1 MDSYGEDSQPT
12 QATQNVVDP
21 RRLGQQNSGFSDT
34 DIADIICL
42 LVPQS
47 DAARREIR
55 RIAIRTPEY
64 TVGRDEALNLDVEE
78 DGEATLGG
86 QDFPGH
92 GVGEHH
98 VALRFSA
105 EIKNAVNGFTFG
117 RNENRCDIVFED
129 DPMRRLSNS
138 HFRIYLNE
146 HGVLMLEDM
155 STNGTVV
162 DEQLLRRKGDPPL
175 DVKRT
180 LRSGSN
186 IKILMHDESRDLK
199 FRVWIPIRQ
208 GFSNEAY
215 KQNLRTYISNRAA
228 LTVDVNATIVPGPGG
243 HVDIFKPAAPRA
255 APPRHPVNN
264 LVVARRLQAGAAD
277 QQGSDDIFDGIPKA
291 WGGSQKYNRVGE
303 VGRGAF
309 ATVYMVTSR
318 FTGEPFAAKELD
330 KRKFMKNGV
339 LDQKV
344 ENEMRIMQKV
354 KHPNIVQ
361 YVEHLDWDNRL
372 LIIIMEYVGKGD
384 LGKMISEYGPLTED
398 TTRIMATQLLDALD
412 YLHKMNITHRDVKP
426 DNILVSSHD
435 PFVVKLTDFG
445 LSKMIDHEQT
455 FLRTFCGTLLYC
467 APEVYSEYAEYDS
480 RGRRHPRNRRLRP
493 ATGQRYDHAIDI
505 WSLGGVLF
513 YSMTKSPP
521 FPAQSGA
528 SHSALLHQIM
538 TKPLNT
544 APLLQADISPD
555 GVEFIQSML
564 DRKPETRATIEA
576 LQNHPWLAGPPPP
589 AAQSCDEIS
598 DHELSFNASQLS
610 IQDQELQ
617 MPVEDHLIPAS
628 DDEELPDQEPVNGG
642 TRFGGYESEK
652 ENYTFGAGGQ
662 PQPQPQRL
670 FGEVNPSAMGSRGAV
685 AADRLNLP
693 VSQSSFGSSASTEIL
708 GADIEIKDSFESEQ
722 NSTPRQKNQF
732 SQAASVSLEEGSF
745 SLSQSRSIEDLNTKT
760 FDVAS
765 QSLGGAESILEHLNM
780 KSRVGSLMAS
790 HGNEMNTSKRKQES
804 SSEDEAERAPVENG
818 RGLKRFRSD
827 PSAVQQQQ
835 QVAIRTIDKKDFDLM
850 AHIPSIS
857 KQSVQIDIPVHK
869 STYWLASDRSTWH
882 LTYPEMTQLQFDA
895 FKTAAK
901 ARGEDFAPGKT
912 PLWDLAMKYFPPT
925 NRERPGKMR
934 RDFEDSG
941 DHTMPSTAIESQ
953 ASQHVEIPDTQD
965 AYTTMAMHSERMKP
979 VIACLKSTPSS
990 VVHFIQILVTE
1001 CMISWGRAADNTRS
1015 YEPKSES
1022 RVPKYAFKLLL
1033 WKNNYDATI
1042 NRNWRPWN
1050 KRIEPDEEDFMFY
1063 ICTKATNGI
1072 WINGEP
1078 LPSHMNENKKADGP
1092 YKYWIPLYDGDRVSV
1107 WQTVKGD
1114 SRTELT
1120 FRCVWG
1126 GSARPRPSYGPQA
1139 VPTIVDTDTANR
1151 LDQLCD
1157 KIERKMR
1164 SLNEHDLCMEEAEH
1178 DANERQK
1185 YIERE
1190 REKSRQF
1197 ERLRRQADRGGR
1209 RPSPMP
1215 GITYADSSS
1224 TPAMWTSQ
1232 FRGGVPVFRRP
1243 SPTASE
1249 LLRAARY

>member
-1 MDSYGEDSQPT
+1 MDSFGEDSQPT

-55 RIAIRTPEY
+55 RIALRTPEH

-78 DGEATLGG
+78 DGEDVIGG
-86 QDFPGH
+86 QGFPGH

-98 VALRFSA
+98 IALRFST

-117 RNENRCDIVFED
+117 RNESRCDIVFED

-138 HFRIYLNE
+138 HFRIYLND
-146 HGVLMLEDM
+146 HGVLMIEDM

-162 DEQLLRRKGDPPL
+162 DEQLLRRKGEPPL

-186 IKILMHDESRDLK
+186 IKILMHEEARDLK

-208 GFSNEAY
+208 GFSNEVY

-243 HVDIFKPAAPRA
+243 RVDIFKPAAPRA
-255 APPRHPVNN
+255 APAQRQPPNN
-264 LVVARRLQAGAAD
+264 LVAVRRVQPGPSD
-277 QQGSDDIFDGIPKA
+277 QQDTGDIFDGLPKA

-309 ATVYMVTSR
+309 ATVYKVTSR
-318 FTGEPFAAKELD
+318 FSGEPYAAKELD

-354 KHPNIVQ
+354 KHPNIVE

-384 LGKMISEYGPLTED
+384 LGRMISEYGPLTED

-493 ATGQRYDHAIDI
+493 ATGQRYDHAVDI

-513 YSMTKSPP
+513 YTMTKSPP

-538 TKPLNT
+538 TKPLNIG
-544 APLLQADISPD
+544 PLQQAQISEE
-555 GVEFIQSML
+555 GIEFVQGML

-576 LQNHPWLAGPPPP
+576 LQQHPWIQPPPP
-589 AAQSCDEIS
+589 PQPDEVS
-598 DHELSFNASQLS
+598 DQELSFNASQLS
-610 IQDQELQ
+610 IQDQDLQ
-617 MPVEDHLIPAS
+617 MPFEDQLIPAS
-628 DDEELPDQEPVNGG
+628 DDEDLPDQEPVP
-642 TRFGGYESEK
+642 TGGYESEK
-652 ENYTFGAGGQ
+652 ENYTFGAGNQ
-662 PQPQPQRL
+662 PQPQAQRL
-670 FGEVNPSAMGSRGAV
+670 FGEVNPSAMGSQGAV
-685 AADRLNLP
+685 AANRLNLP
-693 VSQSSFGSSASTEIL
+693 VSKDSFASSASTEIL
-708 GADIEIKDSFESEQ
+708 GANDIEIKDSFESDQ
-722 NSTPRQKNQF
+722 HSTPRQKKQF
-732 SQAASVSLEEGSF
+732 SQIPSVNLEQGSF
-745 SLSQSRSIEDLNTKT
+745 SLSQSRSMEDLNTRT

-765 QSLGGAESILEHLNM
+765 QSLGGAESILENLNM
-780 KSRVGSLMAS
+780 KSRVGSLLAS
-790 HGNEMNTSKRKQES
+790 RGSEVNSSKRKQDS
-804 SSEDEAERAPVENG
+804 SSEDEAQRAPVSNG

-827 PSAVQQQQ
+827 PSTVQQQQQQ
-835 QVAIRTIDKKDFDLM
+835 QVATRTLDKKDFDLM
-850 AHIPSIS
+850 SQIPSIP

-925 NRERPGKMR
+925 NRERPGKIR

-979 VIACLKSTPSS
+979 VIACFKSTPSS
-990 VVHFIQILVTE
+990 VVHFIQVLVTE
-1001 CMISWGRAADNTRS
+1001 CMISWGRAVDNTRS

-1033 WKNNYDATI
+1033 WKNNFDATV

-1050 KRIEPDEEDFMFY
+1050 KRYEPDEEEFMFY

-1078 LPSHMNENKKADGP
+1078 LRSHLNENKKADGP
-1092 YKYWIPLYDGDRVSV
+1092 YKYWAPLYDGDRVSV
-1107 WQTVKGD
+1107 WQTIDGN

-1126 GSARPRPSYGPQA
+1126 GSARTRPSYGPQA
-1139 VPTIVDTDTANR
+1139 IPTMVDTETAHK
-1151 LDQLCD
+1151 LDHLCD

-1164 SLNEHDLCMEEAEH
+1164 SLNEHDLCMEEAEY
-1178 DANERQK
+1178 DANERHK
-1185 YIERE
+1185 HIDRE
-1190 REKSRQF
+1190 REKSKQF
-1197 ERLRRQADRGGR
+1197 EKLRRQADRGGR

-1215 GITYADSSS
+1215 GITYGDANS

-1232 FRGGVPVFRRP
+1232 FRGGVPVFRRA

>member
-1 MDSYGEDSQPT
+1 MDSFGDDSQPT
-12 QATQNVVDP
+12 QATQTVVDP

-47 DAARREIR
+47 SAARREIR
-55 RIAIRTPEY
+55 RLAIKTPEY
-64 TVGRDEALNLDVEE
+64 TVGRDEALNLDVEG
-78 DGEATLGG
+78 DGGDMMGG
-86 QDFPGH
+86 HDLPGT
-92 GVGEHH
+92 GAGEHH

-105 EIKNAVNGFTFG
+105 EIKNPVNGFTFG
-117 RNENRCDIVFED
+117 RNESRCDIVFED

-146 HGVLMLEDM
+146 HGVLMIEDM

-162 DEQLLRRKGDPPL
+162 DEQLLRRKGEPPL

-186 IKILMHDESRDLK
+186 IKILMHEEQRDLK
-199 FRVWIPIRQ
+199 FRVWIPIRH

-215 KQNLRTYISNRAA
+215 KRNLRTYIANRAA
-228 LTVDVNATIVPGPGG
+228 LTVDLNATIVPGPGG
-243 HVDIFKPAAPRA
+243 RVDIFKPTVPRA
-255 APPRHPVNN
+255 DPSPRHPVNN
-264 LVVARRLQAGAAD
+264 LVAVRRVQGGPAAHHD
-277 QQGSDDIFDGIPKA
+277 ADDIFDGIPTA
-291 WGGSQKYNRVGE
+291 WGGSSKYNRVGE

-309 ATVYMVTSR
+309 ATVYKVTSV
-318 FTGEPFAAKELD
+318 FTGEPYAAKELD

-384 LGKMISEYGPLTED
+384 LGKMISQYGPLTED
-398 TTRIMATQLLDALD
+398 TTKIMAGQLLSALD

-493 ATGQRYDHAIDI
+493 QTGQRYDHAVDI

-544 APLLQADISPD
+544 APLEQAQISED
-555 GVEFIQSML
+555 GVEFLQGML
-564 DRKPETRATIEA
+564 DRKPETRATIES
-576 LQNHPWLAGPPPP
+576 LQNHPWIRPP
-589 AAQSCDEIS
+589 APQRPNDDIS

-617 MPVEDHLIPAS
+617 MRLEDDLIPAS
-628 DDEELPDQEPVNGG
+628 DDEELLDQEPVQI
-642 TRFGGYESEK
+642 GGYDSEK
-652 ENYTFGAGGQ
+652 ENYTFGAGNQ

-670 FGEVNPSAMGSRGAV
+670 FGEVNPSAVGSQGV
-685 AADRLNLP
+685 AAHRLNLP
-693 VSQSSFGSSASTEIL
+693 VSKDSFASSASTEIL

-722 NSTPRQKNQF
+722 HSTPRQKNHF
-732 SQAASVSLEEGSF
+732 SQAPSVSLEEGSF
-745 SLSQSRSIEDLNTKT
+745 SLSRSRSVEDLNTKT
-760 FDVAS
+760 FDMAS
-765 QSLGGAESILEHLNM
+765 QSLGGAESQLENLNM
-780 KSRVGSLMAS
+780 KSRAGSLFAS
-790 HGNEMNTSKRKQES
+790 RGNEMNSSKRKQDS
-804 SSEDEAERAPVENG
+804 SSEDEAERVPVANG

-827 PSAVQQQQ
+827 PSTVQQQQ
-835 QVAIRTIDKKDFDLM
+835 QVAVRTLDKKDFDLM
-850 AHIPSIS
+850 SQVPSIAR
-857 KQSVQIDIPVHK
+857 QSVQIDIPVHK

-882 LTYPEMTQLQFDA
+882 LGYPEMTQLQFDA

-912 PLWDLAMKYFPPT
+912 SLWDLAMKYFPPT
-925 NRERPGKMR
+925 NRERPGKAKR
-934 RDFEDSG
+934 TFEDSG

-953 ASQHVEIPDTQD
+953 SSQPVEIPDTQD
-965 AYTTMAMHSERMKP
+965 AFTTMAMHSERMKP
-979 VIACLKSTPSS
+979 VVACFKSTPSS
-990 VVHFIQILVTE
+990 VVHFIQVLVTE
-1001 CMISWGRAADNTRS
+1001 CMISWGRATDNTRS

-1050 KRIEPDEEDFMFY
+1050 KRIEPDEDQFMFY

-1078 LPSHMNENKKADGP
+1078 VRSYLNEQKRSDGP
-1092 YKYWIPLYDGDRVSV
+1092 YKYWVPLYDGDRISV
-1107 WQTVKGD
+1107 WQTLNGESK
-1114 SRTELT
+1114 TELT

-1126 GSARPRPSYGPQA
+1126 GSAKPRPSYGHQA
-1139 VPTIVDTDTANR
+1139 IPTLVDTDTANR

-1164 SLNEHDLCMEEAEH
+1164 SLNEHDLCMEEAEY
-1178 DANERQK
+1178 DANERHK
-1185 YIERE
+1185 HIERE

-1197 ERLRRQADRGGR
+1197 EKLRRQADRGGR

-1215 GITYADSSS
+1215 GITYGDSSS

-1232 FRGGVPVFRRP
+1232 FRGGPPVFRRP